1 MNNLNLHG
9 SNLSEM
15 DLIEIKKKLVKMQMI
30 YRVFV
35 LWNLLVEVSNGK
47 GTRGNDFYCETY
59 LVATVKCLS

>member
-9 SNLSEM
+9 SNLNEM

-35 LWNLLVEVSNGK
+35 LWNLLVEVNNGE
-47 GTRGNDFYCETY
+47 GNREN
-59 LVATVKCLS
+59 VATVKCLA